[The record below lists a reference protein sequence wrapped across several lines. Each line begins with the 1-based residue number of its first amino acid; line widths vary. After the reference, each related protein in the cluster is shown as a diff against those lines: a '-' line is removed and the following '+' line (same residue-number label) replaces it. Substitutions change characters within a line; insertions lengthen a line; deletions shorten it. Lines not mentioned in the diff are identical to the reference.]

1 MTGMA
6 LMVLLPL
13 LSGPDSPATALLG
26 DLLFDCLNCA
36 VDVMQEVTGERY
48 TSVQAVAADVV
59 RAYTRQQC
67 SAVMPPARVVSP
79 CVIVSFVLWRRR
91 MHRPLRSHILL
102 TD

>member
-1 MTGMA
+1 MA

-67 SAVMPPARVVSP
+67 SVVMPPHVCGIAVCERALRAVASP
-79 CVIVSFVLWRRR
+79 YAPSPSIT
-91 MHRPLRSHILL
+91 HPP
-102 TD
+102 D